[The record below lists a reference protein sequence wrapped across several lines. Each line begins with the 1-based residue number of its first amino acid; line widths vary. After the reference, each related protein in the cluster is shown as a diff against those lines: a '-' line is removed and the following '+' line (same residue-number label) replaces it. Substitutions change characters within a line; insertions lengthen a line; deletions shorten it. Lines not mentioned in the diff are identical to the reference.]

1 MFIYM
6 NICMTGKRLMKQ
18 YYLKQ
23 KNFAVTWIWN
33 KFQMQITC
41 MEKEFVKIKNFGEYH
56 DLCLKSDALLLG
68 DVLENFR

>member
-1 MFIYM
+1 
-6 NICMTGKRLMKQ
+6 
-18 YYLKQ
+18 
-23 KNFAVTWIWN
+23 
-33 KFQMQITC
+33 MQITC